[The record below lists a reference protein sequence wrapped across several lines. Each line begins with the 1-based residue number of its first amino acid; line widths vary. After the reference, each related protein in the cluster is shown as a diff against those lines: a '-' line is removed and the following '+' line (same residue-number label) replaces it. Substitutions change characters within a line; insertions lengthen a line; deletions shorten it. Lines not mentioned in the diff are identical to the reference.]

1 MSQLD
6 NSGQVS
12 PTPPLTTLL
21 SGPQSRVIGDKTL
34 QNQSV
39 WKSET
44 MKQTRWCSNIPVLSI
59 YKLIDCL
66 CIRWGEVGLKLETK
80 EKDFICYSHTT
91 HQSSHLSGYSE
102 IEIRPR
108 KCGGARIMLPPC
120 PSPPPASS
128 HAYSYQA
135 LLVTSHKIFSK
146 SVKNNSK
153 ILSMWFLVSAAQA
166 GWAGDREWVGGF
178 KFWYSFSSIFTMFRK
193 GALYK
198 LSIKPRR

>member
-66 CIRWGEVGLKLETK
+66 CIRWGEVGLKLETVEK
-80 EKDFICYSHTT
+80 EPVSIRYSHTT

-108 KCGGARIMLPPC
+108 KHGGVVSILERENCTFVSHSSCSFFPRIFV
-120 PSPPPASS
+120 SSSSS
-128 HAYSYQA
+128 H
-135 LLVTSHKIFSK
+135 K
-146 SVKNNSK
+146 SQICEK
-153 ILSMWFLVSAAQA
+153 
-166 GWAGDREWVGGF
+166 
-178 KFWYSFSSIFTMFRK
+178 
-193 GALYK
+193 
-198 LSIKPRR
+198 